1 MTTVHLFQMDTLKR
15 EFQEILQ
22 LQTQLGEK
30 QTIMKDKLNELKE
43 LYGQL
48 VKKNNKKIFLFCLDS
63 FYFQYKT
70 LSAELDNIQRYIIMI
85 NNRVYGDY
93 YKLYHII
100 LLELSASD
108 QAIQK
113 LLYDFKKY
121 TPYKDLDPFHE
132 YKTSDVMNIHADIL
146 RVVNHIYLQFLKKE
160 QTIVHYRDATTPG
173 MSVGN
178 FIHTLSY
185 ENALQKEQLM
195 LYVNYLTF
203 FHKSQHGYLFKLLSR
218 ARMFQTEIEEDILS
232 NRGQLNTK
240 NMMTSNVGSL
250 ESHLQEM
257 ETSKKIEIEDGL
269 AMLEREM
276 HNSET
281 EQSNIEIA
289 ICDYKSSVD
298 NTPVVEN
305 PGPVVENPAPVVEN
319 PTPVVENPGPVV
331 ENPGPVVENPAPVVE
346 NPAPVVENPAPVV
359 DNPAPVAE
367 NPAPVVE
374 NPQPIEESAQLTKSL
389 PNPVIIPEFHELE
402 VNNPEK

>member
-30 QTIMKDKLNELKE
+30 QSIMKDKLNELKD

-100 LLELSASD
+100 LLELSAND

-132 YKTSDVMNIHADIL
+132 YKTSDIVNIHTDIL
-146 RVVNHIYLQFLKKE
+146 RVINHIYILFLKKE
-160 QTIVHYRDATTPG
+160 QTIIHYRDATTPG

-185 ENALQKEQLM
+185 ENTLQKEQLM

-218 ARMFQTEIEEDILS
+218 ARAFQTEIEDDILS
-232 NRGQLNTK
+232 NRGQLSTK
-240 NMMTSNVGSL
+240 NIMTPDVSSI
-250 ESHLQEM
+250 ESHLQEL
-257 ETSKKIEIEDGL
+257 ETSKKIEIEDSL
-269 AMLEREM
+269 AMLESEM
-276 HNSET
+276 HPSEP
-281 EQSNIEIA
+281 SNIEISIYDYESA
-289 ICDYKSSVD
+289 IAES
-298 NTPVVEN
+298 PQ
-305 PGPVVENPAPVVEN
+305 PI
-319 PTPVVENPGPVV
+319 
-331 ENPGPVVENPAPVVE
+331 
-346 NPAPVVENPAPVV
+346 
-359 DNPAPVAE
+359 AE
-367 NPAPVVE
+367 NPPPIAE
-374 NPQPIEESAQLTKSL
+374 NPPPIEESAQLTKSPL
-389 PNPVIIPEFHELE
+389 NPVIIPEFHELE

>member
-30 QTIMKDKLNELKE
+30 QSIMKDKLNELKD

-70 LSAELDNIQRYIIMI
+70 LSAELDNIQRYITMI

-132 YKTSDVMNIHADIL
+132 YKTSDIMNIHTDIL
-146 RVVNHIYLQFLKKE
+146 RVINHIYIQFLKKE
-160 QTIVHYRDATTPG
+160 QTIIHYRDATTPG
-173 MSVGN
+173 MSIGN

-185 ENALQKEQLM
+185 ENTLQKEQLM

-218 ARMFQTEIEEDILS
+218 ARAFQTEIEDDILS
-232 NRGQLNTK
+232 NRGQLSTK
-240 NMMTSNVGSL
+240 NIMTPDVSSI
-250 ESHLQEM
+250 ESHLQEL
-257 ETSKKIEIEDGL
+257 ETSKKIEIEDSL
-269 AMLEREM
+269 AMLESEM
-276 HNSET
+276 HTSEPD
-281 EQSNIEIA
+281 QSNIAIA
-289 ICDYKSSVD
+289 ESPQPIA
-298 NTPVVEN
+298 EN
-305 PGPVVENPAPVVEN
+305 PTPIAESPQPIAESPQPIAENPTPIAESPQPIAESPQPIEEN
-319 PTPVVENPGPVV
+319 PTPVL
-331 ENPGPVVENPAPVVE
+331 
-346 NPAPVVENPAPVV
+346 
-359 DNPAPVAE
+359 
-367 NPAPVVE
+367 E
-374 NPQPIEESAQLTKSL
+374 NPQPIEESAQLTKSPL
-389 PNPVIIPEFHELE
+389 NPVIIPEFHELE
-402 VNNPEK
+402 VNNLEK

>member
-30 QTIMKDKLNELKE
+30 QSIMKDKLNELKE

-132 YKTSDVMNIHADIL
+132 YKTSDIVNIHTDIL
-146 RVVNHIYLQFLKKE
+146 RVINHIYIQFLKKE
-160 QTIVHYRDATTPG
+160 QTIIHYRDATTPG

-185 ENALQKEQLM
+185 ENTLQKEQLM

-218 ARMFQTEIEEDILS
+218 ARAFQTEIEDDILS
-232 NRGQLNTK
+232 NRGQLSTK
-240 NMMTSNVGSL
+240 NIMTPDVSSI

-257 ETSKKIEIEDGL
+257 ETSKKIEIEDSL
-269 AMLEREM
+269 AMLESEM
-276 HNSET
+276 HTSEP
-281 EQSNIEIA
+281 SNIEIS
-289 ICDYKSSVD
+289 ICDYES
-298 NTPVVEN
+298 
-305 PGPVVENPAPVVEN
+305 AI
-319 PTPVVENPGPVV
+319 
-331 ENPGPVVENPAPVVE
+331 A
-346 NPAPVVENPAPVV
+346 
-359 DNPAPVAE
+359 
-367 NPAPVVE
+367 E
-374 NPQPIEESAQLTKSL
+374 NPQPIVESPQPIAENPQPIAETPQPIAETPQPIAETPQPIAESPQPIAESPQPIEENAPLTKSL

-402 VNNPEK
+402 VNNSEK

>member
-1 MTTVHLFQMDTLKR
+1 L
-15 EFQEILQ
+15 I
-22 LQTQLGEK
+22 
-30 QTIMKDKLNELKE
+30 
-43 LYGQL
+43 
-48 VKKNNKKIFLFCLDS
+48 
-63 FYFQYKT
+63 
-70 LSAELDNIQRYIIMI
+70 
-85 NNRVYGDY
+85 
-93 YKLYHII
+93 
-100 LLELSASD
+100 ELSASD

-132 YKTSDVMNIHADIL
+132 YKTSDVMNIHTDIL
-146 RVVNHIYLQFLKKE
+146 RVINHIYIQFLKKE

-173 MSVGN
+173 MSIGN

-185 ENALQKEQLM
+185 ENTLQKEQLM

-218 ARMFQTEIEEDILS
+218 ACAFQTEIEEDILS
-232 NRGQLNTK
+232 NRGQLNTR
-240 NMMTSNVGSL
+240 NIMTPNVGSL

-281 EQSNIEIA
+281 DQSNIEIA
-289 ICDYKSSVD
+289 ICDYESSVD

-305 PGPVVENPAPVVEN
+305 PAPVVANPIPVVAN
-319 PTPVVENPGPVV
+319 PT
-331 ENPGPVVENPAPVVE
+331 PVVENPAPVVE

-359 DNPAPVAE
+359 ENPTPILENPAPVVE
-367 NPAPVVE
+367 NPAPVVENPPPVVENPTPVVE
-374 NPQPIEESAQLTKSL
+374 NPQPIEENAPLTKSL